1 MLKSRHHPARRQAVA
16 KVLLFLLVL
25 FGIYLIRRALR
36 RPSGQAPGADRPA
49 SGAENRAERMIECAH
64 CGLHVPES
72 EAVTGDGASF
82 CCEAHRQA
90 HRAGP
95 GARG

>member
-1 MLKSRHHPARRQAVA
+1 MA
-16 KVLLFLLVL
+16 KLLLFLLVL

-36 RPSGQAPGADRPA
+36 RPSGGGPAQAERPA
-49 SGAENRAERMIECAH
+49 GREEIRAERMIECAH

-72 EAVTGDGASF
+72 EAVSGNGVSF

-90 HRAGP
+90 YRAGP
-95 GARG
+95 GATG